1 MNVSAISAEAKT
13 NAANGL
19 NCKPARRMSFQGD
32 KAKGDDIF
40 EKAKASR
47 QVPEGKAIQYK
58 KRPGISLLDVLL
70 LPFGIFGFNVKT
82 KPELVDF
89 DPENITPKQEKL
101 IKSGKLTNTVPPGY
115 QIKNDKLVKVK

>member
-1 MNVSAISAEAKT
+1 MNISAISAEAKT
-13 NAANGL
+13 NTANGL
-19 NCKPARRMSFQGD
+19 NCKPTKRMSFQGD
-32 KAKGDDIF
+32 KTKSDDIF
-40 EKAKASR
+40 EKAEASR
-47 QVPEGKAIQYK
+47 RVPEGKAIQYK
-58 KRPGISLLDVLL
+58 TKPGVSLLDVLL

-101 IKSGKLTNTVPPGY
+101 IKKGKLTNKVPPGY